1 MKRITQ
7 NQRSNLLSLLFALS
21 SVLLFSC
28 EQENIVPDTPE
39 QPTPG
44 YRLTFDGGVGVENQ
58 TRAHWSDLQG
68 SGNLI
73 FNWDYNSDEET
84 TNEMV
89 MAFYKEKFIASTTGN
104 YHTYAS
110 IHRHSDPEKQQDNHY
125 ASFTTVEKYDSPLSS
140 GDYEDCRVVALTPLR
155 ADNDT
160 YIYSLESRVIANL
173 PMPGTFEQNDDQE
186 PDFLSNYMYM
196 YADASITDG
205 TAFLLFEHIPA
216 TFRFKITNKRPEP
229 ARINSV
235 KVTVVDTEGV
245 EQPVAS
251 QFVDVLAASDE
262 DIVLSYP
269 TSTYYTEVTTNINT
283 DLATDEKYTAYALV
297 LPLYGNAPLEGK
309 KIRFTIDASNP
320 DNEYLSFELDAETL
334 ANANHGEYNWVGG
347 KSYTI
352 NMRLGDVLYFDGVTV
367 ADWNKETVEGGEAE
381 EAEEAEWRNG
391 INIYTGEYEPATLNA
406 EGAYEIANAG
416 NLMWMSEQIGARTI
430 GIPYTI
436 KLVEDVTIGEDL
448 KWIPIAHPDGTQNSS
463 VFDGNGHTLTIN
475 QNCQDAS
482 ESNFGI
488 YASFNYSVIKNLTIN
503 GDVVINTPSAV
514 GVVAGTAYRTT
525 ISCVTSYANI
535 TNLGTGRVGGLVGQ
549 FGGQH
554 SGDKY
559 SLIENCSVYA
569 NISGTIAGGIV
580 GYGWAG
586 WQYYDIK
593 NTAFYGDVTGTTHQG
608 AIIGYHANNQTATKC
623 TFQHIYYY
631 EKDGIAFSGGGN
643 TNYTLGADVIAKT
656 PAEFA
661 SVTMAEL
668 LNADQENAPWE
679 YVTGNDYPTLKKN

>member
-1 MKRITQ
+1 MKNIY
-7 NQRSNLLSLLFALS
+7 
-21 SVLLFSC
+21 
-28 EQENIVPDTPE
+28 ENILCALVILSFIACNNDNITPDMPDTPE
-39 QPTPG
+39 QPTTG
-44 YRLTFDGGVGVENQ
+44 YCLTFDGGVGVENQ

-68 SGNLI
+68 SGNVI

-125 ASFTTVEKYDSPLSS
+125 ASFTTVEKYDRPLSS

-173 PMPGTFEQNDDQE
+173 PMPGTFEQNDYQE

-251 QFVDVLAASDE
+251 QYVDVLAASDE
-262 DIVLSYP
+262 DIELSY
-269 TSTYYTEVTTNINT
+269 STISYTEVTTNINT
-283 DLATDEKYTAYALV
+283 SLATDEKYTAYALV

-309 KIRFTIDASNP
+309 KICFTIDASNP

-352 NMRLGDVLYFDGVTV
+352 NMRLSDVLYFDGVTV
-367 ADWNKETVEGGEAE
+367 VDWNKETIEGGEAE
-381 EAEEAEWRNG
+381 ED
-391 INIYTGEYEPATLNA
+391 
-406 EGAYEIANAG
+406 
-416 NLMWMSEQIGARTI
+416 M
-430 GIPYTI
+430 
-436 KLVEDVTIGEDL
+436 
-448 KWIPIAHPDGTQNSS
+448 
-463 VFDGNGHTLTIN
+463 
-475 QNCQDAS
+475 
-482 ESNFGI
+482 
-488 YASFNYSVIKNLTIN
+488 
-503 GDVVINTPSAV
+503 
-514 GVVAGTAYRTT
+514 
-525 ISCVTSYANI
+525 
-535 TNLGTGRVGGLVGQ
+535 
-549 FGGQH
+549 
-554 SGDKY
+554 
-559 SLIENCSVYA
+559 
-569 NISGTIAGGIV
+569 
-580 GYGWAG
+580 
-586 WQYYDIK
+586 
-593 NTAFYGDVTGTTHQG
+593 
-608 AIIGYHANNQTATKC
+608 NN
-623 TFQHIYYY
+623 
-631 EKDGIAFSGGGN
+631 
-643 TNYTLGADVIAKT
+643 
-656 PAEFA
+656 
-661 SVTMAEL
+661 
-668 LNADQENAPWE
+668 
-679 YVTGNDYPTLKKN
+679 

>member
-1 MKRITQ
+1 MK
-7 NQRSNLLSLLFALS
+7 SNNYTENKRGKYSAWISAFSSRKKVLLMGLS

-28 EQENIVPDTPE
+28 TNDDIVPDTPE
-39 QPTPG
+39 QPTTG

-58 TRAHWSDLQG
+58 TRAHWSDLEG
-68 SGNLI
+68 SGNLR

-160 YIYSLESRVIANL
+160 YIYSLENRVVANL

-196 YADASITDG
+196 YAEASITDG

-216 TFRFKITNKRPEP
+216 TFRFKITNKRPEL

-262 DIVLSYP
+262 DIELSY
-269 TSTYYTEVTTNINT
+269 STITYTEVTTNINT

-367 ADWNKETVEGGEAE
+367 VDWNKETVDGGEAE
-381 EAEEAEWRNG
+381 E
-391 INIYTGEYEPATLNA
+391 
-406 EGAYEIANAG
+406 EI
-416 NLMWMSEQIGARTI
+416 
-430 GIPYTI
+430 
-436 KLVEDVTIGEDL
+436 
-448 KWIPIAHPDGTQNSS
+448 
-463 VFDGNGHTLTIN
+463 
-475 QNCQDAS
+475 
-482 ESNFGI
+482 
-488 YASFNYSVIKNLTIN
+488 
-503 GDVVINTPSAV
+503 
-514 GVVAGTAYRTT
+514 
-525 ISCVTSYANI
+525 
-535 TNLGTGRVGGLVGQ
+535 
-549 FGGQH
+549 
-554 SGDKY
+554 
-559 SLIENCSVYA
+559 
-569 NISGTIAGGIV
+569 
-580 GYGWAG
+580 
-586 WQYYDIK
+586 
-593 NTAFYGDVTGTTHQG
+593 
-608 AIIGYHANNQTATKC
+608 
-623 TFQHIYYY
+623 
-631 EKDGIAFSGGGN
+631 
-643 TNYTLGADVIAKT
+643 
-656 PAEFA
+656 
-661 SVTMAEL
+661 
-668 LNADQENAPWE
+668 
-679 YVTGNDYPTLKKN
+679 